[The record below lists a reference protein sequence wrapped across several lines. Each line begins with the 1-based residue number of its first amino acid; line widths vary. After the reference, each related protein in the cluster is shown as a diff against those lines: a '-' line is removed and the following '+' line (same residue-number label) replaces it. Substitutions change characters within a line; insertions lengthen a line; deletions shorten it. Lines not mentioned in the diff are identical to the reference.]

1 MSETWIWVHHFFLEW
16 NQQWK
21 QNVEKVNEKSKP
33 SGSIN
38 PLLQEIA
45 GLERSTHLSGI
56 HGSILGHVLGVL
68 PLEELDAILGV
79 RLTAEVAVCGSLLV
93 LGLAKGQ
100 LHRNG
105 TRSCIALN
113 LQHVGD
119 VVSSEL
125 AALGAIGLDEEGQWL
140 GNTNGV
146 RELNQAA
153 LGQTTLHNR
162 LGHLTAVVCR
172 RAIHLGGV
180 LAGEGTATVGTPAA
194 VSVNDD
200 LAAGEASIA
209 LGTTNDELAGLDGA
223 ILLLHVLNGD
233 LGLAIGAQPP
243 QLTALAHIGQGLAKA
258 GGHGVGQW
266 HAPC

>member
-1 MSETWIWVHHFFLEW
+1 MDMGTPLLPGMESAVET
-16 NQQWK
+16 K
-21 QNVEKVNEKSKP
+21 NVEKVNEKSKP

-45 GLERSTHLSGI
+45 GLERSTHLSGV
-56 HGSILGHVLGVL
+56 HGSIFGHVLGIL

-105 TRSCIALN
+105 TWSCIALN

-146 RELNQAA
+146 GELNQAA

-172 RAIHLGGV
+172 GAIHL
-180 LAGEGTATVGTPAA
+180 
-194 VSVNDD
+194 
-200 LAAGEASIA
+200 
-209 LGTTNDELAGLDGA
+209 
-223 ILLLHVLNGD
+223 
-233 LGLAIGAQPP
+233 
-243 QLTALAHIGQGLAKA
+243 AH
-258 GGHGVGQW
+258 
-266 HAPC
+266 